1 MTSGRGRSFTDNRT
15 PIGREAALEA
25 GSSEAIVQSVRL
37 RTNID
42 RVTVRFASPEDTP
55 DLRRLAQLDTAPVP
69 SGPTLV
75 AEVDGVLTA
84 AVPIGGGRA
93 VADPFLPTEG
103 VVRLLRFRAAQLAE
117 AKG

>member
-1 MTSGRGRSFTDNRT
+1 LE
-15 PIGREAALEA
+15 PVAWEAK
-25 GSSEAIVQSVRL
+25 VHPVRM

-42 RVTVRFASPEDTP
+42 RVTVRFASPDDTP
-55 DLRRLAQLDTAPVP
+55 DLRRLAQLETAPVP

-84 AVPIGGGRA
+84 AVPVGGGRP

-103 VVRLLRFRAAQLAE
+103 LVRLLEYRAAQLSGG
-117 AKG
+117 K